1 MAYVRYTNMVSFTSI
16 GSKNK
21 KGFPVILTSNKS
33 VHRLSLQFFLSIR
46 QNLSINTVAT
56 YATHLCDFLSQLET
70 DNEGLPETDQIQWDE
85 IDDAWFEGYSNELIR
100 RYCSEADNSTNYVS
114 QVLRTVIAYL
124 FWCQNQ
130 GFARNLIGSTDIF
143 RIRVKTDESGQKAS
157 HPLVTRLSRQKS
169 PNRSAPNERWIQ
181 VVKES
186 TTLVNIQVRY
196 RYELMIDWC
205 VASGLRAHEVCA
217 LTMHQLPSRK
227 TAVNAHINEENVFI
241 NLKVTKGSKS
251 ALLPISPLLV
261 IRTWDFIE
269 NQRVKILQPFLEIA
283 RKKRVN
289 LVEPTEIFLSSTTGR
304 AINPRTFSNQ
314 VRSAWLS
321 AVNSNQLTE
330 DESVWVHGFRHRFT
344 TNKRKALKNDEL
356 TKHLTRHKSINSLD
370 TYSFEYL
377 NGEDK

>member
-1 MAYVRYTNMVSFTSI
+1 MAYVRYTNKVSFASV
-16 GSKNK
+16 GFKNK
-21 KGFPVILTSNKS
+21 KGFPVIFTSSKFI
-33 VHRLSLQFFLSIR
+33 HRLSLQYFLSIR
-46 QNLSINTVAT
+46 QNLSINTIAT
-56 YATHLCDFLSQLET
+56 YASHLCDFLSQLET
-70 DNEGLPETDQIQWDE
+70 DNEGLLETDQIQWDE

-124 FWCQNQ
+124 LWCENQ
-130 GFARNLIGSTDIF
+130 GFARNLIGTTDVSS
-143 RIRVKTDESGQKAS
+143 IRVKKNESGKEAS

-169 PNRSAPNERWIQ
+169 PKRSAPKERWIE

-186 TTLVNIQVRY
+186 TTLVSKQVRY

-217 LTMHQLPSRK
+217 LTTHQLPLRK

-241 NLKVTKGSKS
+241 NLSVTKGSKS

-269 NQRVKILQPFLEIA
+269 HERVKTLKPFLEIA
-283 RKKRVN
+283 RKSRIN
-289 LVEPTEIFLSSTTGR
+289 FVEPKEIFLSSTTGR

-330 DESVWVHGFRHRFT
+330 DESVWVHGLRHRYT

-356 TKHLTRHKSINSLD
+356 TKHLTRHKSIDSLD
-370 TYSFEYL
+370 VYSFEYL
-377 NGEDK
+377 NGEEK